1 MSLQLIMLLICKTL
15 AAPTGEMLRPLA
27 APQSFFETERG
38 KLRGMNETTEKINV
52 KKEYQGYQQEMKQ
65 RVYEIANVA
74 QVPFTEAGSYVHMN
88 ILQLKRLC
96 RYGTIYRKYIFP
108 ILISGETV
116 QLRFAAR
123 TIATKSLVLLTITY
137 ECDSPEFA
145 NLTVNCEKMVIGN
158 LLMKDIKAI
167 LSQ

>member
-1 MSLQLIMLLICKTL
+1 MLLIRKTL

-38 KLRGMNETTEKINV
+38 KLRGMNETIEKINV
-52 KKEYQGYQQEMKQ
+52 KKEYQGYQQEIKQ

-74 QVPFTEAGSYVHMN
+74 QVPSTEAGTYVHMN
-88 ILQLKRLC
+88 TRKSVKRLSFFT
-96 RYGTIYRKYIFP
+96 GPAIMKISTYISYSF
-108 ILISGETV
+108 SGETV

-145 NLTVNCEKMVIGN
+145 DLTVNCEKMVIGN
-158 LLMKDIKAI
+158 LLMKDIKVI

>member
-1 MSLQLIMLLICKTL
+1 MSLQLIILLIRKTL

-74 QVPFTEAGSYVHMN
+74 QVPSTEAGSYVHMN
-88 ILQLKRLC
+88 ILQLGCMSLW
-96 RYGTIYRKYIFP
+96 YYLPEIYIYYSYFR
-108 ILISGETV
+108 
-116 QLRFAAR
+116 
-123 TIATKSLVLLTITY
+123 
-137 ECDSPEFA
+137 
-145 NLTVNCEKMVIGN
+145 
-158 LLMKDIKAI
+158 
-167 LSQ
+167 